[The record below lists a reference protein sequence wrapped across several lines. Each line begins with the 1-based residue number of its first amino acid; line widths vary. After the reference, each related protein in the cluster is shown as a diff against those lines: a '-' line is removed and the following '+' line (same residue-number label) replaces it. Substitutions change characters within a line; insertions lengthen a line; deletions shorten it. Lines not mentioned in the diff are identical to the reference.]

1 MRRSPS
7 PFAIAAL
14 SLLCVLLMAACNSS
28 TMPVLRY
35 ITISPASA
43 TGTVGS
49 QVTFAAQLY
58 FSDGSIQNGTTL
70 VVWTSSNTAV
80 ASMNANVATPLTAGT
95 TTIMASVTNAQ
106 GKVSATAT
114 LTVNTLAT
122 LTITPMNPSVPVG
135 AQQQFDAMAKF
146 SDGTTQDVT
155 TLANWFSSNSDVTIG
170 LNTGLAT
177 VATTATVNET
187 STISAFLYGA
197 SQTTLLTVSAPIP
210 VSLTVTPVQP
220 ANATIAIG
228 NIATFTATE
237 NWSDGS
243 TGHVPSGT
251 VAWTSSSTAQAG
263 VIANATVS
271 SNATAAGF
279 ASSGTTPVTIT
290 ATEGTLTAGTAP
302 LTVVTGSAHYAYVS
316 TGPTS
321 APPVGPAI
329 DSFTVTPSAA
339 PYLTTPQ
346 STDASFMPGNPFQT
360 VFHPNGQFVY
370 VTDGTP
376 NVWVLTV
383 DPSTGALARPS
394 TTPAPIGSYGP
405 ISVGGSAN
413 DFTFVA
419 VDPYGRFLYVSDDGF
434 GGGPSSISAFAI
446 NSDGSLTQLASI
458 PPGTKNTF
466 SPEHLIIDHTGSY
479 LYATNY
485 YASVVNAY
493 NINPDGTLTPFS
505 STPPSSP
512 TFSTGANSNPWHAAL
527 DPTGTYLYAADA
539 FNNAIVGFTIGSG
552 GVLSPLSGSP
562 FPVVSGVTAA
572 VFVSAVVVHPSGQ
585 YIYAL
590 DDGGAT
596 GQVFAFSLGSNGM
609 IGSAIG
615 TPVATGNGPQN
626 GFVVDPTGA
635 LLAAENSGDGTISLY
650 TIAPSTST
658 TPPPGGLTAA
668 APINLGTGALPFYVT
683 FYNAP

>member
-28 TMPVLRY
+28 TIPVLRY

-135 AQQQFDAMAKF
+135 GQQQFDAMAKF

-177 VATTATVNET
+177 VATTATINET
-187 STISAFLYGA
+187 STISVFLYGA

-302 LTVVTGSAHYAYVS
+302 LTVVAGSAHYAYVS
-316 TGPTS
+316 NNGDAAIEAYPVTASTSPYFGSPQVMNFSFLFGGP
-321 APPVGPAI
+321 I
-329 DSFTVTPSAA
+329 
-339 PYLTTPQ
+339 
-346 STDASFMPGNPFQT
+346 QT

-370 VTDGTP
+370 VTDGATT
-376 NVWVLTV
+376 VSVLTV
-383 DPSTGALARPS
+383 DPSTGALAQPPA
-394 TTPAPIGSYGP
+394 TPAPIGSYGP
-405 ISVGGSAN
+405 IPVGGSAN

-434 GGGPSSISAFAI
+434 GGGASSISAFAI

-485 YASVVNAY
+485 YSSVVNAY

-505 STPPSSP
+505 STPPSSA
-512 TFSTGANSNPWHAAL
+512 TFSTGANSNPWHATL
-527 DPTGTYLYAADA
+527 DPTGSNLYVADS
-539 FNNAIVGFTIGSG
+539 FNQAIVGFTIGSG
-552 GVLSPLSGSP
+552 GVLSPISGSP
-562 FPVVSGVTAA
+562 FPVVSGTTSA
-572 VFVSAVVVHPSGQ
+572 VFVSSVIVHPSGQ

-596 GQVFAFSLGSNGM
+596 GQVFAFSLGSNGV

-615 TPVATGNGPQN
+615 TPQVTGIGPQN

-635 LLAAENSGDGTISLY
+635 LVACENNLAAPGTISLF
-650 TIAPSTST
+650 TVAPSSSST
-658 TPPPGGLTAA
+658 PGALTAVTP
-668 APINLGTGALPFYVT
+668 APAGTSPFYVT